1 MAKQRKVGG
10 VQKIGFYRVKK
21 YSGRNEDAYLK
32 RVYETNKNLFD
43 QAFADE
49 KKKVK
54 KEKDKRAIER
64 FNKAYPNVLT
74 WIKKTVQNTIRTA
87 SEDMSFSKGLKEAIR
102 LSFTSP
108 VSRFKLNIVNGLKSF
123 GLYED
128 FMLYINEEFNPERL
142 SYADGNYIYK
152 TEGGKR
158 VLIDVHNSP
167 YSMDLRVIGEAASRV
182 LGEKNNG

>member
-1 MAKQRKVGG
+1 MAKKRKVGG
-10 VQKIGFYRVKK
+10 VQKIGFYSIKK
-21 YSGRNEDAYLK
+21 YSGRDEDAYLK
-32 RVYETNKNLFD
+32 RVYEKNKNLFESEYKREME
-43 QAFADE
+43 AA
-49 KKKVK
+49 K
-54 KEKDKRAIER
+54 KEKDPRAINR
-64 FNKAYPNVLT
+64 FKKAYPNVQT

-87 SEDMSFSKGLKEAIR
+87 SEDMSFGKGIKEAIR

-108 VSRFKLNIVNGLKSF
+108 VSRFKLNIINGLKSF

-128 FMLYINEEFNPERL
+128 FMLYINEEFNPEKL

-167 YSMDLRVIGEAASRV
+167 YSMDLRIIGEAASRV
-182 LGEKNNG
+182 LGER

>member
-1 MAKQRKVGG
+1 MAKKKKVGG
-10 VQKIGFYRVKK
+10 VQKVGFYRVKK

-32 RVYETNKNLFD
+32 RVYETNKNLFE

-54 KEKDKRAIER
+54 KEKDKKAIER
-64 FNKAYPNVLT
+64 FNKAYPNVQT

-87 SEDMSFSKGLKEAIR
+87 SEDMSFSRGIKEAIR

-108 VSRFKLNIVNGLKSF
+108 VSRFKYNIITGLKSF

-142 SYADGNYIYK
+142 SYVDGNYIYK
-152 TEGGKR
+152 TEKGKR

-167 YSMDLRVIGEAASRV
+167 YSMEVRV
-182 LGEKNNG
+182 LGER